1 MDTICDTYKKEIE
14 DEIINKVMDINLK
27 NNAEDLSKIMETI
40 SSSLDKLLIG
50 RSNISDASHIWKEL
64 LMKKYIR

>member
-1 MDTICDTYKKEIE
+1 
-14 DEIINKVMDINLK
+14 MDINLK
-27 NNAEDLSKIMETI
+27 NNAEDLSKLMEMI
-40 SSSLDKLLIG
+40 SSSLDKLQIG